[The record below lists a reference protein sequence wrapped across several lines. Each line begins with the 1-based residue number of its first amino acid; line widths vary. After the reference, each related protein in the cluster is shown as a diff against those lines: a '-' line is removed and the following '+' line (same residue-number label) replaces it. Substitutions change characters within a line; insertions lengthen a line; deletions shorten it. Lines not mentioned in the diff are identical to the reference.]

1 MSLSLFSVALSSVP
15 VWLCSQE
22 AFCAAQR
29 WHYHSKLRLT
39 KRTDPEGI
47 DECCCSVILPGL
59 NYVPILSHCILL
71 QEVPIGQAGG
81 LGDINA
87 LH

>member
-1 MSLSLFSVALSSVP
+1 MSPSLFSVTLRSVP

-22 AFCAAQR
+22 AFCVAQR
-29 WHYHSKLRLT
+29 WYYHSKLRLT

-47 DECCCSVILPGL
+47 DECCCGVILPGL